1 MGATIHFG
9 GPIFW
14 VLAVEAIVSFFIYF
28 ERLVEM
34 RRAQIDYQDFLKG
47 VFNVLDAGNTEE
59 ALAICDDSLTP
70 VANVTATAIRL
81 GAQTGESSMK
91 DAVDTQARAEIGRL
105 RRRLGTLQIMGDIA
119 PLIGL
124 FGTIIGFIST
134 LLKLDGGIVVS
145 RAELTGGIMEALVCA
160 AAGLLVTILI
170 FIMHGSLS
178 IRLERIAL
186 ELEAAVGRIAVYMF
200 SKKVDE

>member
-1 MGATIHFG
+1 MDATIHFG

-14 VLAVEAIVSFFIYF
+14 VLAVEAIVSLFIYF
-28 ERLVEM
+28 ERLIEM

-47 VFNVLDAGNTEE
+47 VFNVLDASNTEE

-81 GAQTGESSMK
+81 GAQVGESSMK
-91 DAVDTQARAEIGRL
+91 DAVDSQARAEIGRL
-105 RRRLGTLQIMGDIA
+105 RRRLGTLQIMGDVA

-124 FGTIIGFIST
+124 FGTITGFIST
-134 LLKLDGGIVVS
+134 LIKLDGGLVVS
-145 RAELTGGIMEALVCA
+145 RAELTSGVMEALVCA

-170 FIMHGSLS
+170 SVMHGSLA

-186 ELEAAVGRIAVYMF
+186 ELEAAVARISIYMF